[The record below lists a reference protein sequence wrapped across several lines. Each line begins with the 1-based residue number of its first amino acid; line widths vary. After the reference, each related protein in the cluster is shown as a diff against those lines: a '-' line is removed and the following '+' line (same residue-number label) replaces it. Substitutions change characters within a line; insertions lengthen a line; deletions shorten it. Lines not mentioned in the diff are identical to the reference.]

1 MVTLTWLSILTW
13 WFCDSSVVDPRLDL
27 RNLGIFIFLVNPKFL
42 FSWVFSLI
50 HFQDIDFG
58 SKSNWRKQM
67 MLFTLF
73 CKEVILETKEN
84 RVVGETVVDCSTS
97 WPSYFQQTLLT
108 KGFFYKMQVYQIL
121 IRIFYFSECWVLH
134 WLIFGWAG
142 RAHGWWHQQCAT
154 WVSSPL
160 LHQNIWL
167 RVCLFSCINI

>member
-1 MVTLTWLSILTW
+1 MNSSWIRFLLFRSVWIRIGSLYRYNILLFFIIMVTLTWLSILTW
-13 WFCDSSVVDPRLDL
+13 WFCDYSVVDPRLDL
-27 RNLGIFIFLVNPKFL
+27 RNLGIFVFLVNPKFL
-42 FSWVFSLI
+42 FS
-50 HFQDIDFG
+50 
-58 SKSNWRKQM
+58 
-67 MLFTLF
+67 
-73 CKEVILETKEN
+73 TKEN

-108 KGFFYKMQVYQIL
+108 KGFFYKKQVYQIL

-160 LHQNIWL
+160 LHQKIWL
-167 RVCLFSCINI
+167 RVCLFFGINI